1 MTRERA
7 GRRRLSADEKA
18 LWKTVTRAVKP
29 LKPRKVDDEPDLA
42 EPASGAAT
50 PPPPSAQAAVSPPS
64 AKKQAPPLA
73 PLERHMRRRLARGT
87 DAIDR
92 RIDLHGH
99 TQREAHDALVH
110 FLHAAQASGA
120 KIVLVVTG
128 KGARTADPDPYV
140 ERGVLRRLVPQWLH
154 HPELRDIVVGFESA
168 SIVHGG
174 EGALYVRLRRRRS
187 ATK

>member
-1 MTRERA
+1 MSRERH

-29 LKPRKVDDEPDLA
+29 LTRMTMDEDSLPEPQSAEAPAASTASPRASPAAPVKKV
-42 EPASGAAT
+42 
-50 PPPPSAQAAVSPPS
+50 
-64 AKKQAPPLA
+64 APPLA
-73 PLERHMRRRLARGT
+73 PLERRMRRRLARGT
-87 DAIDR
+87 DTIDR
-92 RIDLHGH
+92 RIDLHGF

-128 KGARTADPDPYV
+128 KGARTADPDPYA

-154 HPELRDIVVGFESA
+154 HPELRHVVLGVEPA
-168 SIVHGG
+168 SIGHGG
-174 EGALYVRLRRRRS
+174 EGALYVRLRRKR
-187 ATK
+187 AMG